1 MQQIIM
7 TTFGQIGHRV
17 SAGCSKSRRGL
28 CGRYIRHSLLCLGL
42 GASLLTLAGCEGMVF
57 PWDKKPQPVVEEA
70 SVVGGPSVTRG
81 RPSTGQPAIKAK
93 TKPKAKKPANPPATN
108 PQPATAGPA
117 IAAEPGQPAATGG
130 EGAASDSAATTASP
144 NNGSSDTTGNDQ
156 LATLPNDQGGETVN
170 QPSDQSGH
178 SAGNR
183 PSDMIGR
190 DESGIRSLIGEPT
203 KTRTEGSTTVWS
215 YQKDGCS
222 LDLFLFYD
230 VKTGAQRVLSYEI
243 KPDAPDNNAIQAC
256 YDKFHNV

>member
-7 TTFGQIGHRV
+7 KTLGRNGRQG
-17 SAGCSKSRRGL
+17 SAGFSKSWRGL
-28 CGRYIRHSLLCLGL
+28 RGCHVRRSLLCLGL
-42 GASLLTLAGCEGMVF
+42 SASLLSLTGCEGMGF
-57 PWDKKPQPVVEEA
+57 PWDKKPQLVVEQA
-70 SVVGGPSVTRG
+70 STVGGPSVTRG
-81 RPSTGQPAIKAK
+81 RPSNGQPAIKAK
-93 TKPKAKKPANPPATN
+93 IKPKAKKPASPPATN
-108 PQPATAGPA
+108 QQPATAGPA
-117 IAAEPGQPAATGG
+117 IAADPGQPAVTGD
-130 EGAASDSAATTASP
+130 EGAASDSAATTRGPNNSP
-144 NNGSSDTTGNDQ
+144 NETSGNDQ
-156 LATLPNDQGGETVN
+156 LTNLPADQGSATAD
-170 QPSDQSGH
+170 QPSGQSGH

-203 KTRTEGSTTVWS
+203 KTRTQGSTTVWS

-243 KPDAPDNNAIQAC
+243 KPDVSDTNAIQAC